1 MKKLGRKKKK
11 NLDSMIELRVRKHLD
26 KEKRRS
32 ISDVRSPWLS
42 ADSASPELRN
52 NQDELLHLV
61 QSTLARVQNLPMD
74 NPLTKDTSL
83 IKESELKKFRELNP
97 GSGVDRICE
106 EMDNKYRQ
114 KIGLTPKPTTKI
126 FSKLEF
132 ENLIEEKKDFLTS
145 KGIELEPDDYCKLA
159 TRSGFMAMRMI
170 EEKQELVRDFD
181 VTEVATL

>member
-1 MKKLGRKKKK
+1 MTKLGRKKKK
-11 NLDSMIELRVRKHLD
+11 NLDSMIEWRVKKHLD
-26 KEKRRS
+26 KVDKHRS

-114 KIGLTPKPTTKI
+114 KIGLTPNPQPKSSPNWSLKTLLKKRRI
-126 FSKLEF
+126 F
-132 ENLIEEKKDFLTS
+132 
-145 KGIELEPDDYCKLA
+145 
-159 TRSGFMAMRMI
+159 
-170 EEKQELVRDFD
+170 
-181 VTEVATL
+181 